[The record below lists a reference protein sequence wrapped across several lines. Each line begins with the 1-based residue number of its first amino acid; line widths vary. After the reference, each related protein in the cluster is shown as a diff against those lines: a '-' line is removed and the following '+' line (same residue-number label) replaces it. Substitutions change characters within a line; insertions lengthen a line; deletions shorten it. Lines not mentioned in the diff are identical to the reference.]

1 MKTRHSK
8 HTCALIIQS
17 EVRTKP

>member
-1 MKTRHSK
+1 MKTRHSQYSFAVS
-8 HTCALIIQS
+8 TRT